1 MIRERFP
8 DDYFNV
14 RKPCDSIEGYREE
27 HGNLLCVIALRLNP
41 QNYLPSI
48 DGDLE
53 SIGIFTDLYG
63 IQVLTTRS
71 EDLKNVSLWEKMRL
85 CLRFVDLFQ
94 CCALNE
100 LILFL
105 FPYTSHTISYF
116 YGNSLDWN
124 LWNLACHFCVNKSNL
139 SLLNISTE

>member
-1 MIRERFP
+1 MIHERFP

-14 RKPCDSIEGYREE
+14 RKPCVSFDGYCEE
-27 HGNLLCVIALRLNP
+27 HGNLLCVIAVRLNP

-71 EDLKNVSLWEKMRL
+71 EDLKNVSLWD
-85 CLRFVDLFQ
+85 FST
-94 CCALNE
+94 
-100 LILFL
+100 LIRKDAVM
-105 FPYTSHTISYF
+105 SKV
-116 YGNSLDWN
+116 
-124 LWNLACHFCVNKSNL
+124 C
-139 SLLNISTE
+139 